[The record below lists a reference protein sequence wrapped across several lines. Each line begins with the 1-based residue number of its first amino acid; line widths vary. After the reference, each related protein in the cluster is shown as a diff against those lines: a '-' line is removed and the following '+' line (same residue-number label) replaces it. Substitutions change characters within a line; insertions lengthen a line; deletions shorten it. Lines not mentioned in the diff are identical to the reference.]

1 MSDFKTA
8 LAEYHLEP
16 PLAEMAIDLQI
27 RFTRIAGSAV
37 QYFPALVEAV
47 RNDEKEEASFEV
59 INAFATIFK
68 SNDPREIRSFIG
80 DVISLVEIKR
90 PAGFSRCS
98 LNGDFTGRIGELYK
112 VLFWATGEIL
122 SDFFT
127 ELLGPGP
134 QKRQTTL

>member
-1 MSDFKTA
+1 MPDLKTQI
-8 LAEYHLEP
+8 AEYHLEP
-16 PLAEMAIDLQI
+16 PLAEVVIDLQI

-37 QYFPALVEAV
+37 QYFPALLEAV
-47 RNDEKEEASFEV
+47 RGDQKEEAGIEV
-59 INAFATIFK
+59 INAFATVFR

-90 PAGFSRCS
+90 PAGFSRCN

-122 SDFFT
+122 GDFFT
-127 ELLGPGP
+127 ELLGPTP
-134 QKRQTTL
+134 PRPPAAL